1 MRAMQKRVYRLC
13 RVVCKRLTVY
23 LRLAAIRT
31 KLWLEGV
38 TFGKNLFVEG
48 NVDVACGNRIFL
60 GDDVRLGKNI
70 YLGAWSEGKLVV
82 GNHSYIGRG
91 TIVLAN
97 ESVVIGND
105 CLIAPG
111 CHITD
116 VNHSIATG
124 ELIRKQPLVSSPVQI
139 GNDVWVGTG
148 SSILP
153 GVTIGNGA
161 VIGAKA
167 VVTHDVP
174 ANAVVVGIPAKIIK
188 YRV

>member
-1 MRAMQKRVYRLC
+1 MKSNQKRLHRLY
-13 RVVCKRLTVY
+13 RVVYKQPVAY

-48 NVDVACGNRIFL
+48 NLDIDEGSRIFL
-60 GDDVRLGKNI
+60 GDRVRLGKNI
-70 YLGAWSEGKLVV
+70 YLGVWPEGKLVV

-91 TIVLAN
+91 TIILAN
-97 ESVVIGND
+97 ESVAIGND

-111 CHITD
+111 CHISD
-116 VNHSIATG
+116 VNHGVAAG

-139 GNDVWVGTG
+139 GNDVWVSTG
-148 SSILP
+148 CSILP
-153 GVTIGNGA
+153 GITIGDGA
-161 VIGAKA
+161 VIGARS

-174 ANAVVVGIPAKIIK
+174 ANAVAVGSPARIIRK
-188 YRV
+188 RG